1 MRIEKKVLPWM
12 HKKSLQAGTQLYN
25 FNRNTSEDGKKKLHK
40 TFKQRREHNPGL
52 IAAHIDIVC
61 ITDLP

>member
-12 HKKSLQAGTQLYN
+12 YKKSLQAGTQLYN
-25 FNRNTSEDGKKKLHK
+25 FNRNTSEDEKKLHK
-40 TFKQRREHNPGL
+40 TIKQVREHTPGL
-52 IAAHIDIVC
+52 IAAHIDLVC